1 MSSTVDFEPRLEI
14 KVVSI
19 GVNGLAFGQYAYKSQ
34 LLKHSKNALS
44 LSCPSEMESEV
55 IYSFADL

>member
-1 MSSTVDFEPRLEI
+1 MVKITVN
-14 KVVSI
+14 VM
-19 GVNGLAFGQYAYKSQ
+19 AFGLYGYESR

-44 LSCPSEMESEV
+44 LSCPSKMESDV